1 MENWNGRYSLQMIS
15 QYFKKICNKN
25 ICDKKEKL
33 NVLLM
38 LAGGRI
44 RSSE

>member
-1 MENWNGRYSLQMIS
+1 MENWNGRYMIL
-15 QYFKKICNKN
+15 QYFKRICNKN

-38 LAGGRI
+38 LAGSRI